1 MWDERYSD
9 SEYIFG
15 VEPNDFLKDEFERI
29 PAGARVLCLAEGEG
43 RNAVFL
49 AQNGYEVTGI
59 DSSKVGLDKAQQLAK
74 NKGVTIT
81 TQVVDLA
88 DYEFGE
94 QQWDAIVVMWVHLP
108 TALRQQV
115 HAQIAPALKLG
126 GVLILEAYTQQQLTM
141 DAVGGPP
148 ASEKQRFGALSIL
161 RDELAELQEIIGI
174 EKTRMVSEGTRHHG
188 LSAVV
193 QFIAQKK

>member
-15 VEPNDFLKDEFERI
+15 VEPNDFLRDEFKRI

-49 AQNGYEVTGI
+49 AQNGYQVTGI
-59 DSSKVGLDKAQQLAK
+59 DSSKVGLDKARQLA
-74 NKGVTIT
+74 NDKGVTIT

-108 TALRQQV
+108 TALRQ
-115 HAQIAPALKLG
+115 HIHDQIAPALKRG

-148 ASEKQRFGALSIL
+148 ASEKQRFGSLDIL
-161 RDELAELQEIIGI
+161 RDELAELQEVIGV
-174 EKTRMVSEGTRHHG
+174 EKTRMVSEGTRHQG

-193 QFIAQKK
+193 QFIAYKK

>member
-15 VEPNDFLKDEFERI
+15 VEPNDFLRDEFKRI
-29 PAGARVLCLAEGEG
+29 QAGARVLCLAEGEG

-49 AQNGYEVTGI
+49 AQNGYQVTGI
-59 DSSKVGLDKAQQLAK
+59 DSSKVGLDKARQLA
-74 NKGVTIT
+74 NDKGVTIT

-108 TALRQQV
+108 TALRQ
-115 HAQIAPALKLG
+115 HIHDQIAPALKRG

-148 ASEKQRFGALSIL
+148 ASEKQRFGSLDIL
-161 RDELAELQEIIGI
+161 RDELAELQEVIGV
-174 EKTRMVSEGTRHHG
+174 EKTRMVSEGTRHQG

-193 QFIAQKK
+193 QFIAYKK

>member
-15 VEPNDFLKDEFERI
+15 VEPNDFLRDEFKRI

-49 AQNGYEVTGI
+49 AQNGYQVTGI
-59 DSSKVGLDKAQQLAK
+59 DSSKVGLDKAQQLA
-74 NKGVTIT
+74 NDKGVTIT

-108 TALRQQV
+108 TALRQ
-115 HAQIAPALKLG
+115 HIHDQIAPALKRG

-148 ASEKQRFGALSIL
+148 ASEKQRFGSLDIL
-161 RDELAELQEIIGI
+161 RDELAELQEVIGV
-174 EKTRMVSEGTRHHG
+174 EKTRMVSEGTRHQG

-193 QFIAQKK
+193 QFIAYKK

>member
-15 VEPNDFLKDEFERI
+15 VEPNDFLRDEFERI

-49 AQNGYEVTGI
+49 AQNGYQVTGI

-74 NKGVTIT
+74 DKGVTIT

-108 TALRQQV
+108 TALRQHI
-115 HAQIAPALKLG
+115 HAQIAPALKRG

-148 ASEKQRFGALSIL
+148 ASEKQRFGSLDIL
-161 RDELAELQEIIGI
+161 RDELAELKEVIGV
-174 EKTRMVSEGTRHHG
+174 EKTRMVSEGTRHQG

-193 QFIAQKK
+193 QFIAHKR

>member
-15 VEPNDFLKDEFERI
+15 VEPNDFLRDEFKRI

-49 AQNGYEVTGI
+49 AQNGYQVTGI
-59 DSSKVGLDKAQQLAK
+59 DSSKVGLDKAQQLA
-74 NKGVTIT
+74 NDKGVTIT

-108 TALRQQV
+108 TALRQ
-115 HAQIAPALKLG
+115 HIHDQIAPALKRG

-141 DAVGGPP
+141 DAVGGPS
-148 ASEKQRFGALSIL
+148 ASEKQRFGSLDIL
-161 RDELAELQEIIGI
+161 RDELAELQEVIGV
-174 EKTRMVSEGTRHHG
+174 EKTRMVSEGTRHQG

-193 QFIAQKK
+193 QFIAYKK